1 LSGMNLTSITMNNE
15 ELKCLLAK
23 FYDGE
28 TTEEEEKYL
37 RALFSADLVPEGF
50 ETEKDYILF
59 CLANG
64 HMEEPSPMLEEN
76 ILKAIDDSE
85 RLTVR
90 PKTNKFLLLTIS
102 SAAAVILILLGTYF
116 FIESRSAFRDTYS
129 DPEIAYAETMKIL
142 FDVSSRLNKGARTL
156 QPVSKLSEI
165 TNLSLEKLNESSIL
179 INKSIMKLNKLEK
192 VAVDKR
198 ISDTGIIVK

>member
-1 LSGMNLTSITMNNE
+1 MNNE

>member
-1 LSGMNLTSITMNNE
+1 MNNE

-50 ETEKDYILF
+50 ETEKDFILF